1 MLKSSFTNIEP
12 KLLNYRDYKN
22 FTFRNFKEDLSEA
35 LLICRNSYDEFESA
49 FITALDKH
57 AQKKELWGDNKPHI
71 TKPLR
76 QAIIKRSKLKNKAN
90 KTKLLTDIRN
100 YKKQRNYVVNL
111 NKNAKFEYFSRYDSK
126 DGKPFWVNCK
136 PYFSNKHS
144 KADNDIVLNEDG
156 ELILKNKEI
165 ANTFNDYF
173 GSVTENLNLEHWD
186 EDSNSYSG
194 INHRNNVKDII
205 KKYSNHPSIKNIK
218 KKYKNIKKFSF
229 RPVTTDEVKKVIKD
243 LKTNKSTGG
252 EIPIQIL
259 NESKFTFECLNNC
272 TNHYIEETATFTSSL
287 KLGNI
292 TPVFKKDDSLD
303 EQF

>member
-49 FITALDKH
+49 FTTALDKH

-111 NKNAKFEYFSRYDSK
+111 NKNAKVEYF
-126 DGKPFWVNCK
+126 N
-136 PYFSNKHS
+136 
-144 KADNDIVLNEDG
+144 
-156 ELILKNKEI
+156 
-165 ANTFNDYF
+165 
-173 GSVTENLNLEHWD
+173 
-186 EDSNSYSG
+186 
-194 INHRNNVKDII
+194 
-205 KKYSNHPSIKNIK
+205 
-218 KKYKNIKKFSF
+218 
-229 RPVTTDEVKKVIKD
+229 
-243 LKTNKSTGG
+243 
-252 EIPIQIL
+252 
-259 NESKFTFECLNNC
+259 
-272 TNHYIEETATFTSSL
+272 
-287 KLGNI
+287 
-292 TPVFKKDDSLD
+292 
-303 EQF
+303 

>member
-49 FITALDKH
+49 FTTALDKH

-173 GSVTENLNLEHWD
+173 GSIVENLNLEHWD